1 MVIFIVF
8 LLIFI
13 ILQIRIFTISEDNI
27 YDKLIRDEM
36 IKGNYSEAKCCK
48 TNTNNNY
55 ADDETYYL
63 SGLITATIVRKQ
75 RPYQNG
81 KEV

>member
-1 MVIFIVF
+1 MSNINIMAHLGGFISGVLITLIGYYFKTQRSFILVILIVF

-36 IKGNYSEAKCCK
+36 IKGNYSEAKM
-48 TNTNNNY
+48 
-55 ADDETYYL
+55 L
-63 SGLITATIVRKQ
+63 
-75 RPYQNG
+75 
-81 KEV
+81 